1 MWVGRDPL
9 TWRALSVSARSVRD
23 EQGQFVGAALAYKDV
38 TDFMRALR
46 VKDEFVASV
55 SHELRTP
62 LTSIRG
68 YVDLLLERDDLD
80 SNHRAQLEV
89 VARNGERLSRLVDDL
104 LDTAWVN
111 GGSMEVLRD
120 RHDLSEIVRA
130 SVEAA
135 TPAAVGAGV
144 ELELDAPPTLTA
156 LIDAGRIAQAVDN
169 LISNAIK
176 YTPSGGRV
184 EVRLGVDGGRI
195 EICVADSG
203 IGIQAGDRNQL
214 FTRFF
219 RARHAEEQSVQ
230 GVGLGLSIAKS
241 IVESHGGRIEVDSE
255 VGRGSAFRIRLPGER
270 GPSEP
275 TVRRNP
281 A

>member
-1 MWVGRDPL
+1 
-9 TWRALSVSARSVRD
+9 
-23 EQGQFVGAALAYKDV
+23 
-38 TDFMRALR
+38 
-46 VKDEFVASV
+46 
-55 SHELRTP
+55 
-62 LTSIRG
+62 
-68 YVDLLLERDDLD
+68 
-80 SNHRAQLEV
+80 V
-89 VARNGERLSRLVDDL
+89 VARNGERLSSLVDDL

-184 EVRLGVDGGRI
+184 EVRLGVDGARI

-203 IGIQAGDRNQL
+203 IGIRAGDRNQL

-230 GVGLGLSIAKS
+230 GVGLGLSIAS
-241 IVESHGGRIEVDSE
+241 RSWRATAGGSRSTARSVAAARSGSGCRARADPRSRPSGATRPESPQRQRQEPQIPKISRVWLT
-255 VGRGSAFRIRLPGER
+255 SAYPCSSAIARVHRSTV
-270 GPSEP
+270 GPSTS
-275 TVRRNP
+275 TVAPHPRQTRWWW
-281 A
+281 